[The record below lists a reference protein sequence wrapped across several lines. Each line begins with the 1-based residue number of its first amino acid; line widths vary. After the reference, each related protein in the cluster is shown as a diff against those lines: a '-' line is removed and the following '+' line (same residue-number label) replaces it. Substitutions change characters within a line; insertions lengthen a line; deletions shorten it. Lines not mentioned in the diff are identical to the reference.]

1 MKPKASNLS
10 RQNRN
15 SAVVVTSQT
24 IKKRTWTRPLGV
36 LPRSVDKKNA
46 KEKKSKGLKRK
57 PSEKRRNVSANSR
70 KQQTMS
76 HVLRPPAIRKVVKRL
91 LRVKMI
97 LSSIS

>member
-10 RQNRN
+10 RQNRK

-24 IKKRTWTRPLGV
+24 IKKRTWTWPLGV
-36 LPRSVDKKNA
+36 LLKSVDKKSA

-57 PSEKRRNVSANSR
+57 PSEKRRNVSAR

-76 HVLRPPAIRKVVKRL
+76 HVLRPPAIQKVVKRP